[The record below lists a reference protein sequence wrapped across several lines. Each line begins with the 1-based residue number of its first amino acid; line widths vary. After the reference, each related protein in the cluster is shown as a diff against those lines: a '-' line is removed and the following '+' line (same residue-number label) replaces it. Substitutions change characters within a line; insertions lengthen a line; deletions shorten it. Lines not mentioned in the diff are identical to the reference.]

1 MFCVVR
7 YLSLGTLEGWL
18 YEYRFLDDDGILVLD
33 DARFTGVEIF
43 EVTYGLYFKDF
54 SEMIKGGDKT

>member
-1 MFCVVR
+1 M
-7 YLSLGTLEGWL
+7 
-18 YEYRFLDDDGILVLD
+18 VLD

-54 SEMIKGGDKT
+54 GEMIEGGDKT